1 MMKEIDIIKKGKEVL
16 KEEAHALEKLSET
29 LDNKFKQI
37 VEEILKSKGRVFVS
51 GIGKSG
57 LIGRKISATLSSTG
71 TPSAF
76 VHPTECFHG
85 DIGVVMKGDIIILMS
100 YSGETEEIIKIIPIL
115 KRIGITIIAMT
126 ANDSSTLAKE
136 SDFILYV
143 PIEKEACPM
152 NIVPTTSTTAMLATG
167 DAIAISLIHR
177 RGFNTND
184 FAKLHPGG
192 SLGRKLL
199 TKVKDLMYKFNK
211 LPLVK
216 DNFKMKDVITEIS
229 SKNFGITGVLD
240 SDGFL
245 IGVVTDGDLRRGMQS
260 SKTFLEDKVA
270 KFMSENPK
278 IISKEVLAVD
288 AIKMMQENKITH
300 VFVVENKDEE
310 NKKKVKP
317 VGLLHIHNL
326 LEAKII

>member
-1 MMKEIDIIKKGKEVL
+1 MKEIDIIKKGKEVL
-16 KEEAHALEKLSET
+16 QEEAHTLSKLSET
-29 LDNKFKQI
+29 IDNNFKKI

-71 TPSAF
+71 TPSIF

-100 YSGETEEIIKIIPIL
+100 YSGETEEIIKIIPLL
-115 KRIGITIIAMT
+115 KRIGIKIIAMT
-126 ANDSSTLAKE
+126 ANKKSTIAKQ
-136 SDFILYV
+136 SDFLLYT

-152 NIVPTTSTTAMLATG
+152 NIVPSSSTTAMLAIG
-167 DAIAISLIHR
+167 DAIAICLIHR

-192 SLGRKLL
+192 NLGRKLL
-199 TKVKDLMYKFNK
+199 TKVKDLMYKFSR

-240 SDGFL
+240 KDGFL
-245 IGVVTDGDLRRGMQS
+245 IGVVTDGDLRRGMQV
-260 SKTFLEDKVA
+260 SKTFLEDKVT
-270 KFMSENPK
+270 KFMGKNPK
-278 IISKEVLAVD
+278 IISKDVLAVD
-288 AIKMMQENKITH
+288 AIKMMQKNKITH
-300 VFVVENKDEE
+300 VFVVEKKDEKNKD
-310 NKKKVKP
+310 KIKP
-317 VGLLHIHNL
+317 VGLLHIHSL
-326 LEAKII
+326 LEAKIV